1 MSSESR
7 TECNSGYAESR
18 MRKTNV
24 NTFTFDVN
32 IERLN
37 PFTGQ
42 LLMVDRMTSDY
53 AAAHPFDVDA
63 YLEQVY
69 QKWAECETVQ
79 FRETR
84 EALRKVWNAVLS
96 DNRPG
101 GNAALYPNAQEPHP
115 ALMEVW
121 HKAGDFWRRGLR
133 INDTLPAQV
142 PITKIT
148 RLQDGSWIALF
159 PKDKHLLEQPCE
171 IREEVEEVEVADQ
184 TTPTPPTQEERTES
198 EISEPLSICVED
210 KPATEPI
217 EAIAEAEPMAMAP
230 DPKPKRR
237 ARAASKPQNSKLKTQ
252 IRQLDLFGEP
262 IETSV
267 IEDAGDQSDGHK
279 LLKAAG
285 LLALGVGVMVILME
299 TGMLIPMGLI
309 GLAAGGFLR

>member
-1 MSSESR
+1 M
-7 TECNSGYAESR
+7 TQ
-18 MRKTNV
+18 
-24 NTFTFDVN
+24 TFTFDVN

-42 LLMVDRMTSDY
+42 LLYVDRMTSDY
-53 AAAHPFDVDA
+53 AQAHPFDVDG
-63 YLEQVY
+63 YLESVY
-69 QKWAECETVQ
+69 LKWADCETVQ

-84 EALRKVWNAVLS
+84 EALRRVWNAVLS
-96 DNRPG
+96 CTKPG
-101 GNAALYPNAQEPHP
+101 GDASLYPNAQEPHP

-121 HKAGDFWRRGLR
+121 TKAGDYWRRGLCS
-133 INDTLPAQV
+133 NDTLPALV
-142 PITKIT
+142 PMTKIT

-171 IREEVEEVEVADQ
+171 IREEEKEVEVLNQ
-184 TTPTPPTQEERTES
+184 TTPTPPARLCRLARPRTQEGSSGAFAMQQEV
-198 EISEPLSICVED
+198 ISASAMHEEP
-210 KPATEPI
+210 
-217 EAIAEAEPMAMAP
+217 AP

-237 ARAASKPQNSKLKTQ
+237 ERKEKKTSNLRSALPLGSSKKPQTSNQLP
-252 IRQLDLFGEP
+252 RQLDMFGEP

-285 LLALGVGVMVILME
+285 LLALGVGVMVILMQ
-299 TGMLIPMGLI
+299 TGLLIPMGLI